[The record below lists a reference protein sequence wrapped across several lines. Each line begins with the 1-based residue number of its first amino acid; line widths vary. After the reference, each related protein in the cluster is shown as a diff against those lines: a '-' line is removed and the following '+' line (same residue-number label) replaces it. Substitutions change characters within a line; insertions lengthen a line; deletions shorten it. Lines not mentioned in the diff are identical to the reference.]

1 MITTTIYH
9 GIMIILIVIVTMTQ
23 GPIYHHYHHHYHL
36 NNNDHDHHSF
46 GLGGPYG
53 WIQAGND
60 AMCIKRLEQYLGPSL
75 FGDKNKGTGG
85 MVGVLDD
92 EKNKENK
99 KGK

>member
-9 GIMIILIVIVTMTQ
+9 GKHEDGFSQAMTQ
-23 GPIYHHYHHHYHL
+23 GPIYHHYHYHL
-36 NNNDHDHHSF
+36 NNNNHDHHSF

-92 EKNKENK
+92 EKNKKNK